1 MKKFIPTTCISD
13 SMDGLNNLAS
23 RVKPLQEHYKV
34 SGPAF
39 TVKMPVGDNRVV
51 LQAIRK
57 ASPGDV
63 LVIDAKGDD
72 YRAVAGDFI
81 VGMAKTLGI
90 AGIVTD
96 GVIRDIQGTKALEY
110 PVFCKGTTVAASSK
124 HGWGEINVPIS
135 CAGVTIQPG
144 DWIVGDADGVVVVP
158 QCKKEAIIT
167 SSLDKL
173 SYDEEREKDVSGNID
188 AINKYLSK
196 F

>member
-13 SMDGLNNLAS
+13 SMDGLNNLAYE
-23 RVKPLQEHYKV
+23 VTPIQANYKV

-39 TVKMPVGDNRVV
+39 TVKMSVGDNRVV

-96 GVIRDIQGTKALEY
+96 GVIRDI
-110 PVFCKGTTVAASSK
+110 
-124 HGWGEINVPIS
+124 
-135 CAGVTIQPG
+135 
-144 DWIVGDADGVVVVP
+144 
-158 QCKKEAIIT
+158 
-167 SSLDKL
+167 
-173 SYDEEREKDVSGNID
+173 
-188 AINKYLSK
+188 
-196 F
+196 